1 MITIQNY
8 RKVEDLAEAYELNQK
23 KANRIV
29 GGMMWLRMSKGR
41 VQTAIDLS
49 GLGLDTIEED
59 VQEFRIGCMTTLR
72 QLELHEGLQKYFGG
86 AVRESVRHIVGTQFR
101 NGATVGGSIFGRFGF
116 SDVLTCFL
124 AMDSYVELYQG
135 GIVPLREFVQM
146 ERDRDILVRLIVK
159 KDGRKAVCLSERACS
174 TDFPILVCTVSI
186 SEGRVEAAIGAR
198 PMKAE
203 AVTLAEMAEDQVLAE
218 LTEDKIEELAEK
230 AAESFRFGSNMRGSA
245 QYRQHLAYVLV
256 KRGLKKLR
264 KEEA

>member
-8 RKVEDLAEAYELNQK
+8 RKVKDLEEAYELNQK
-23 KANRIV
+23 KANRII

-59 VQEFRIGCMTTLR
+59 DQEFRIGCMAALR
-72 QLELHEGLQKYFGG
+72 QLEVHEGLQKYFGG

-124 AMDSYVELYQG
+124 AMDSYVELYRG
-135 GIVPLREFVQM
+135 GIVPLREFIQM
-146 ERDRDILVRLIVK
+146 ERDRDVLVRLIVK

-174 TDFPILVCTVSI
+174 TDFPILVCAVSI
-186 SEGRVEAAIGAR
+186 SEGRIEAAIGAR
-198 PMKAE
+198 PMKADV
-203 AVTLAEMAEDQVLAE
+203 VTLVERSEKEALPD
-218 LTEDKIEELAEK
+218 LTEDTIEKLAEK
-230 AAESFRFGSNMRGSA
+230 AAESFRFESNMRGSA

-256 KRGLKKLR
+256 KRGLQKLW
-264 KEEA
+264 KGEA